1 MKLHSTLLITIAKPE
16 TFSPT
21 YLLQEILPISR
32 KRKLESP
39 LRRGAFLASIRQV
52 RKQLGNIARN
62 MNTKKILIYNKKK
75 TFSYT

>member
-39 LRRGAFLASIRQV
+39 LRRGAFLASIGQV
-52 RKQLGNIARN
+52 
-62 MNTKKILIYNKKK
+62 
-75 TFSYT
+75 